1 MSKKKDVKVS
11 VSADRR
17 FRRAQHSPAR
27 RRRLVAG
34 QVRMALQIAAVLAL
48 ALFGGWRTTALV
60 LGAGVLEVSR
70 ISMRGNQR
78 LSDGEVLALV
88 EGLHG
93 ANIVTVDLNE
103 WRERV
108 LASPWVEDARVRR
121 VLPSTIEI
129 EIDERRPIG
138 IARLGDRLYL
148 VDRRG
153 VAIDEFGPNYGDLN
167 LPIVDG
173 LRGAPGRRTGEIDPA
188 RAELAARVIDS
199 LGQRPD
205 LAARISQ
212 IDVSDPHN
220 AVVVLEGETV
230 LLRLGESDFAERL
243 QGYLDLAPA
252 LRERMPQ
259 IDYVDLR
266 FGDRLYVKPVE

>member
-1 MSKKKDVKVS
+1 
-11 VSADRR
+11 
-17 FRRAQHSPAR
+17 
-27 RRRLVAG
+27 
-34 QVRMALQIAAVLAL
+34 
-48 ALFGGWRTTALV
+48 V

-88 EGLHG
+88 EGLRG
-93 ANIVTVDLNE
+93 ANIVTVNLDE

-108 LASPWVEDARVRR
+108 LASPWVEDVRVRR

-129 EIDERRPIG
+129 EIDERQPIG
-138 IARLGDRLYL
+138 VARLGDRLYL

-153 VAIDEFGPNYGDLN
+153 VVIDEFGPTYGDLN

-173 LRGAPGRRTGEIDPA
+173 LSGSPGRRTGEIDPV
-188 RAELAARVIDS
+188 RAELAARVIES

-220 AVVVLEGETV
+220 AVVLLDGETV
-230 LLRLGESDFAERL
+230 QLRLGESDFAERL